1 MTRVTDHPVGIRAD
15 GSEAERS
22 CDGPTGM
29 STRSVRISTSS
40 TSPRLHLLPRDA
52 TSRRV

>member
-1 MTRVTDHPVGIRAD
+1 MTRVTGHPVGIRAD

-29 STRSVRISTSS
+29 STRSVRISASS
-40 TSPRLHLLPRDA
+40 SRRLHFLPRDA